1 MALVHLFFATSQGV
15 TDRLGELFNFVWAN
29 TVAMWTLRD
38 QVGRFIAE
46 TGSRTEEELAAR
58 FVKPSGVTSAD
69 LRTTC
74 LKWTWEQQQEQFA
87 KILLFELCGLYE
99 AWLEDVVVRAM
110 PRGTPDKDLDRIQK
124 GLQYPSGVN
133 NKNQPQGF
141 GSAIATVNQ
150 HKSVVMTKEF
160 FPVLKA
166 HRKNSWNEMEP
177 MLKAYR
183 YFKEC
188 RNKLIHTGGIATKEL
203 VTAYA
208 EIAPIDPKNLHLRG
222 PLRLP
227 SVKEGQC
234 ISIALPDVVALSN
247 IIHHII
253 ITLDAA
259 LSVTQGSEE
268 DLLERIKKVFPKG
281 NKLPTADVGRR
292 EGRIRS
298 LVRKA
303 GVPEPLRVALLEK
316 LLVDRFGV

>member
-1 MALVHLFFATSQGV
+1 MPMAQLFFATSRGV
-15 TDRLGELFNFVWAN
+15 TDRLGEIFNFVWAN

-38 QVGRFIAE
+38 EVGRFIAE

-110 PRGTPDKDLDRIQK
+110 PPGTSGKDLDPIQK
-124 GLQYPSGVN
+124 GLQFASGVN
-133 NKNQPQGF
+133 KKNQPIGF
-141 GSAIATVNQ
+141 GPAIASINAY
-150 HKSVVMTKEF
+150 KSFIMKNDF
-160 FPVLKA
+160 FPVLKS

-188 RNKLIHTGGIATKEL
+188 RNKLIHTGGIATQEV
-203 VTAYA
+203 VTAYDA
-208 EIAPIDPKNLHLRG
+208 IVPIDEKDLHLRG

-227 SVKEGQC
+227 PVKAGQR
-234 ISIALPDVVALSN
+234 ISIALPDIVALSN
-247 IIHHII
+247 IIHRIV

-259 LSVTQGSEE
+259 LSVTQGAEE
-268 DLLERIKKVFPKG
+268 DLLERIKRVYSKG

-298 LVRKA
+298 LLRKA
-303 GVPEPLRVALLEK
+303 GLPEPIRVAPLEK
-316 LLVDRFGV
+316 LLVDRLGI